1 MIDQFVASG
10 ETKWN
15 LRNGLVMLLPHGY
28 DGAGPEH
35 SSCRIE
41 RFLQLTDAGD
51 EMPPED
57 ERNST
62 IHEKQNMRVCN
73 PTTSAN
79 YFHLLRS
86 QVRRPIRKPL
96 IVVSPKKL
104 LKFKGASSD
113 IEEFGTG
120 LRYRKV
126 IPDCG
131 ESMVADDK
139 VRRVVFCSGQVYYDL
154 EAARK
159 KRGAWDVAIVRVEQ
173 LAPFPFR
180 GCRAEIQRYKNAE
193 VMWTQEE
200 PKNQGAFSYSE
211 IRLRNLLKNMQYKN
225 VDIKYSGRPISA
237 STATGYGKHHVQE
250 LDSLIES
257 TFA

>member
-73 PTTSAN
+73 PSTSAN

-180 GCRAEIQRYKNAE
+180 GCRAEI
-193 VMWTQEE
+193 
-200 PKNQGAFSYSE
+200 
-211 IRLRNLLKNMQYKN
+211 
-225 VDIKYSGRPISA
+225 
-237 STATGYGKHHVQE
+237 
-250 LDSLIES
+250 
-257 TFA
+257 